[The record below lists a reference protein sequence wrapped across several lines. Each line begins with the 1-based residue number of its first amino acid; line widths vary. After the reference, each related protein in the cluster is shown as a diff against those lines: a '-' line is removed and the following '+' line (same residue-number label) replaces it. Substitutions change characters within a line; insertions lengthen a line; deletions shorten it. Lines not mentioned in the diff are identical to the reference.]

1 VAKSLINRKVVLA
14 ALALFGVYTLAYW
27 AFTPLY
33 LIEVLSSLFMGTLAA
48 GAVVYGTL
56 LFDAFTS
63 KEPLNHVRQ
72 MTLGIMCGWLSKALV
87 VVYVSRELREDY
99 ATGAIVA
106 LALLSGVLQTTAANL
121 GDDGL
126 RVKDA
131 RILHIALGFG
141 LAVAAATIIIQFRA

>member
-1 VAKSLINRKVVLA
+1 MTKNLINRKVALT
-14 ALALFGVYTLAYW
+14 ALALFVAYSAAYW
-27 AFTPLY
+27 IFTPLY

-48 GAVVYGTL
+48 GAVVYSKL
-56 LFDAFTS
+56 LIDAFTS
-63 KEPLNHVRQ
+63 QTPLNHVRQ
-72 MTLGIMCGWLSKALV
+72 MTLGIMCGWLAKALV
-87 VVYVSRELREDY
+87 VVYVSRELRDDY

-126 RVKDA
+126 RIKDA
-131 RILHIALGFG
+131 RILHIALGLG